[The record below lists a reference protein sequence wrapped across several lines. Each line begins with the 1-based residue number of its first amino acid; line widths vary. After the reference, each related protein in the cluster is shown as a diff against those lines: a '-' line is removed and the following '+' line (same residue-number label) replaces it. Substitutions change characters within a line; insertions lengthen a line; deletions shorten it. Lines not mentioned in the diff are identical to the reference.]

1 MTNRIDPI
9 FINHASD
16 VLGDTSGG
24 LSGTNII
31 AITTAYAV
39 EHNVKIPHQVYPFEA
54 GNKRTAL
61 RENLQ
66 AFPPHL
72 QFELIRALCEHP
84 QVIERNPE
92 AARKLK
98 IQLLTRYGH
107 LAREPVSADVSQEL
121 VKATRHWLGSFP
133 EAAALYD
140 QALEKYRA
148 GVFERNVLDDLRLA
162 LEVLLSGVLGNT
174 KSLENQIAPLGEYVK
189 DKGGSPEFGNMFV
202 KLVEYFTKYQNRYV
216 KHNDAVI
223 EDEVE
228 FIIEITSSFMKHAV
242 RLAGR

>member
-162 LEVLLSGVLGNT
+162 LEVLLRGVLGNT

>member
-1 MTNRIDPI
+1 VTNRIDPI

-162 LEVLLSGVLGNT
+162 LEVLLRGVLGNT